1 MTDGIGFQE
10 KAVWVGGEV
19 KVKEKQSH
27 WEGGSRHCYFPG
39 QIPGREN
46 NPFFLSC
53 LLDPLWSVSKEW
65 RTGCHIHSKQG
76 LRKEPSEFKS
86 ALSLPSE
93 P

>member
-53 LLDPLWSVSKEW
+53 LETAFAPHNGLDLIMHLNLASN
-65 RTGCHIHSKQG
+65 
-76 LRKEPSEFKS
+76 L
-86 ALSLPSE
+86 
-93 P
+93 